1 MQTGA
6 GIPHPGESGIEPW
19 GLASKRTVRV
29 VLAGSLALGGA
40 LTAVLIGGALPAS
53 AAATV
58 IQTMPVGTNPSGVS
72 SDGTHVWVTNLN
84 SNTVSELDASTGSVI
99 QTIGLGAYY
108 GPSGVSSDGT
118 HVWVADQGVAT
129 VTELN
134 ASTGSVVQTIGV
146 GTYPYSVS
154 SDGTHVWVAN
164 GSNTVTELNASTGSV
179 VQTIGVG
186 TYPYSV
192 SSDGTHVWVANQ
204 GSNTVTEISIVG
216 FTITTSSLP
225 NATPGV
231 AYGPVT
237 LQAAN
242 MTVSTS
248 PYTTALKWK
257 KVTGPRGLKL
267 SSAGVLSGTPT
278 ARLQAG
284 PSSVAVQVTETVT
297 TLNGKKKV
305 KTLSTVQATIPLT
318 IT

>member
-1 MQTGA
+1 
-6 GIPHPGESGIEPW
+6 
-19 GLASKRTVRV
+19 VRV

-164 GSNTVTELNASTGSV
+164 
-179 VQTIGVG
+179 
-186 TYPYSV
+186 
-192 SSDGTHVWVANQ
+192 Q

-242 MTVSTS
+242 RTVSTS

>member
-72 SDGTHVWVTNLN
+72 SDGTHVWV
-84 SNTVSELDASTGSVI
+84 
-99 QTIGLGAYY
+99 
-108 GPSGVSSDGT
+108 
-118 HVWVADQGVAT
+118 ADQGVA
-129 VTELN
+129 
-134 ASTGSVVQTIGV
+134 
-146 GTYPYSVS
+146 
-154 SDGTHVWVAN
+154 
-164 GSNTVTELNASTGSV
+164 TVTELNASTGSV